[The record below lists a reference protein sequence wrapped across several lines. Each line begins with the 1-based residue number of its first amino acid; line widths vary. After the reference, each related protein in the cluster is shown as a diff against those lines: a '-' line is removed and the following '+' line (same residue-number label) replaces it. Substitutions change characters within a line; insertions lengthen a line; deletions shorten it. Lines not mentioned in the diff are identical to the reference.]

1 MRIGNLGRDEG
12 GRSPQTRFERS
23 RSPPS
28 PAPGSFPGWEG
39 SGMDGGAGAAPAPP
53 APTVNKC
60 LEIPIPLLGSLFENP
75 NPCGVLGAPAAR
87 RDGEVVP

>member
-12 GRSPQTRFERS
+12 GRSPQTRFEGS

-39 SGMDGGAGAAPAPP
+39 SGRTEG
-53 APTVNKC
+53 
-60 LEIPIPLLGSLFENP
+60 LELLL
-75 NPCGVLGAPAAR
+75 LLQLR
-87 RDGEVVP
+87 L